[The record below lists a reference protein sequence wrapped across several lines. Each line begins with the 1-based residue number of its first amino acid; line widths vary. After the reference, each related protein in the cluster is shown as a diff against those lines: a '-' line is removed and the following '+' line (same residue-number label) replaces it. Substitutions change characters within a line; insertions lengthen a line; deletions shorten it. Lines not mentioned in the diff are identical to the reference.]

1 MNVRSVSLA
10 LMIAAITIFSDSLI
24 GQDVR
29 ELVALTRDR
38 EQVLSKWTVDVEVT
52 RRDQRKPEQ
61 TAVPRTDGVPN
72 NGQLPDWITFRS
84 TEKIVYSHPNWYV
97 DVRTSNDIEVKDAR
111 DRRAFDGSVVSSMRG
126 DLSKWSLG
134 KISTRPSLPSESLE
148 YFLGLY
154 NLPYSEAIQSI
165 ATSTSSVNGR
175 ICIKSPV
182 RDNKTGTRN
191 IHQKAELFFDVASG
205 YAPVRLHEFSKLQ
218 ESEDWQLVKYWEVLE
233 FHQDSSGVFLPK
245 LVEIKECLFGAN
257 SSDPGLT
264 PPELFSEA
272 RIEFRNWSVGNAPES
287 TSFEKFRVAFPANV
301 SVEDERVG
309 KSFQA
314 VELTDWAILDEAEK
328 VEGFSPGRQ
337 FSLFLIVV
345 LGLVFGGWYIYRMRT
360 LKK

>member
-1 MNVRSVSLA
+1 MNFRPVPLA
-10 LMIAAITIFSDSLI
+10 LMIVAVSIFSDSLN

-29 ELVALTRDR
+29 ELVAIIRDR
-38 EQVLSKWTVDVEVT
+38 ELILSKWTVEVEVT
-52 RRDQRKPEQ
+52 RSDKRKPEQ

-72 NGQLPDWITFRS
+72 NGQLPDWIAFRS
-84 TEKIVYSHPNWYV
+84 TERIVYSHPNWYV
-97 DVRTSNDIEVKDAR
+97 DVRTSNDIELNDAR
-111 DRRAFDGSVVSSMRG
+111 DRRAFDGSVVSSLRG
-126 DLSKWSLG
+126 DLSKWSIG

-175 ICIKSPV
+175 ICIKSPI
-182 RDNKTGTRN
+182 RDSKIGPRN

-205 YAPVRLHEFSKLQ
+205 YAPVRLQEFSKLQ
-218 ESEDWQLVKYWEVLE
+218 QSTDWQLVKYWEVLE

-245 LVEIKECLFGAN
+245 LVEIKEYLFGEN
-257 SSDPGLT
+257 SSDSGLT
-264 PPELFSEA
+264 PPKLFSEA

-314 VELTDWAILDEAEK
+314 IELTDWAILDEAER
-328 VEGFSPGRQ
+328 VEGFSPSRQ
-337 FSLFLIVV
+337 FSLFLVVV
-345 LGLVFGGWYIYRMRT
+345 LGFVFGGWYIYRMRA
-360 LKK
+360 LEK